1 MPIGDD
7 SFDDALVDA
16 ENLLVNALNLRERD
30 VDVIGLFQNALV
42 TGQGQPTSDLRAGHR
57 RPLRRRVSGDR
68 ARMVVQLDMTPAT
81 QPNPHV

>member
-42 TGQGQPTSDLRAGHR
+42 TVRDNPQATFEQVIADHYDG
-57 RPLRRRVSGDR
+57 VSVETVRGWWSSW
-68 ARMVVQLDMTPAT
+68 T
-81 QPNPHV
+81 